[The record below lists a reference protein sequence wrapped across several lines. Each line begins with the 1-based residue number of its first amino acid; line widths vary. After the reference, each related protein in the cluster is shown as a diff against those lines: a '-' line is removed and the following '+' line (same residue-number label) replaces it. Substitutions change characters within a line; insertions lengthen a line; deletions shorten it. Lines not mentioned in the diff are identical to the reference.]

1 MKFKFVNGK
10 MIILEA
16 TQRLN
21 EAEPATSTATAAGTE
36 ADDLDLGPT
45 SSEVSAVTLPKNLTE
60 LAKLDPQNAEDLE
73 KIKLYIQKI
82 ERDNPNN
89 TRWLNELYG
98 MLLVSKLWKDATV
111 RITDKDALKYTLAE
125 MVKQKFQKVEEGQVP
140 LVNFLK
146 NLAIKRPNYSA
157 PYEVIY
163 FINKSEFDSDILK
176 NIGSDIYTHASDIFG
191 NSTEDTIFKLKL
203 FLLLSDKNKIDQYG
217 LPADKKFNDLVKLS
231 VNELETFLARYTA
244 KDDREYLKDWL
255 KAQEK
260 EATFAVLRDFI
271 QNESKI
277 SDADKKAWLDP
288 KVGILGENNI
298 EALSNKSNPRAKQ
311 VWNIQ
316 VRTKDTFVDVFNKLK
331 TWYES
336 EDVVDDGKDLS
347 LNTYLTNN
355 NIKNVPD
362 FLRKALNNIQ
372 NKTERDLY
380 LQKLF
385 VILSDDVSYKN
396 LLKSDVVADDFT
408 NSLIT
413 QLKRLSVPNREI
425 TFEKALAASGLTGEQ
440 GYGKLKEFVN
450 KGVTNQAAQTKL
462 NKSIDLIF
470 DKKNPGLKAD
480 FLKSIVPLTKNGTFD
495 WLKGLQNYVAR
506 VKKNNGIID
515 K

>member
-16 TQRLN
+16 TQQLN
-21 EAEPATSTATAAGTE
+21 EAEPATSTAAGTDV
-36 ADDLDLGPT
+36 DDLDLGPT
-45 SSEVSAVTLPKNLTE
+45 SSEISAVTLPKNLKE

-82 ERDNPNN
+82 ERDDPNN
-89 TRWLNELYG
+89 TRWLNELYE
-98 MLLVSKLWKDATV
+98 MLLVSRLWKEASV
-111 RITDKDALKYTLAE
+111 RLTDKDALKYTLAE
-125 MVKQKFQKVEEGQVP
+125 MVIQKFKKLDAGQVP
-140 LVNFLK
+140 LINFLK
-146 NLAIKRPNYSA
+146 YLAIKQPNYNV
-157 PYEVIY
+157 PYEIVY
-163 FINKSEFDSDILK
+163 FINKSEFDADILK
-176 NIGSDIYTHASDIFG
+176 NISSDIYTYASDIFR

-203 FLLLSDKNKIDQYG
+203 FLLLRDKNKIDQYG
-217 LPADKKFNDLVKLS
+217 LPADKKFSDLVKLS
-231 VNELETFLARYTA
+231 VDELETFLARHTA
-244 KDDREYLKDWL
+244 KDDREYLKDWF
-255 KAQEK
+255 KAQGK
-260 EATFAVLRDFI
+260 EATFAILRDFI
-271 QNESKI
+271 QNELKI

-316 VRTKDTFVDVFNKLK
+316 VRVKDTFIDVFNKLK

-336 EDVVDDGKDLS
+336 EDVVDAGKDLS
-347 LNTYLTNN
+347 LNTYLTDN

-362 FLRKALNNIQ
+362 FLRKALNGIQ
-372 NKTERDLY
+372 NKAERDAY

-425 TFEKALAASGLTGEQ
+425 TFEKALVASGLTGEQ
-440 GYGKLKEFVN
+440 GYGKLKEFVS

-470 DKKNPGLKAD
+470 DKKNPGLRSD
-480 FLKSIVPLTKNGTFD
+480 FLKSIVPLTKSGTFD